1 VSDDAASPSWSGD
14 VPEITA
20 VVSTYRRP
28 QFLAGLVAAFDAQ
41 TLARDRFEV
50 VLVDNGSGDETWERL
65 SALVREAGFRVRA
78 VRLPE
83 NRGPGGGRNAGF
95 AVSRAPLVA
104 ITDDDCLP
112 TPAWLDEIVSAFEA
126 GADVVQGTVVPDDD
140 GAVARRW
147 WDHTVNITGPSPWFE
162 TSNVAYRRSYLDQV
176 GGFDEADPLTAQHG
190 GGRAFGEDAVLGARV
205 LAAGAVRAWAG
216 DAVVRHRI
224 VPSTY
229 RHQLREWR
237 NLVGFPGLVR
247 RSPVGAESLYLAVF
261 LNRHTA
267 RFDLAVAG
275 VVAAFVT
282 RRPWYLAATVPWAR
296 YRFHEARHRAGSPVE
311 ALGRVAQR
319 GVIEAVGFVSLVE
332 GSIRHRKLVL

>member
-1 VSDDAASPSWSGD
+1 MSDDAASSSWSGD

-28 QFLAGLVAAFDAQ
+28 QFLAGLVAAFEAQ
-41 TLARDRFEV
+41 TLDRERFEV

-65 SALVREAGFRVRA
+65 SALVRAAPFRARA
-78 VRLPE
+78 VRLST

-95 AVSRAPLVA
+95 AASRAPLVA

-112 TPAWLDEIVSAFEA
+112 TPSWLEQVLVAFDA

-162 TSNVAYRRSYLDQV
+162 TSNVAYRRSSLDAV
-176 GGFDEADPLTAQHG
+176 GGFDETDPLTAQLG

-205 LAAGAVRAWAG
+205 VAAGAVRGWAG

-229 RHQLREWR
+229 RHQLQEWR
-237 NLVGFPGLVR
+237 NLRGFPGLVL
-247 RSPVGAESLYLAVF
+247 RSHVGVESLYAGVF
-261 LNRHTA
+261 LNKETA

-275 VVAAFVT
+275 VLAAAVT
-282 RRPWYLAATVPWAR
+282 RRPLFLLAGVPWAR
-296 YRFHEARHRAGSPVE
+296 HRWYTIRERNPGRLEAI
-311 ALGRVAQR
+311 GRLAQR
-319 GVIEAVGFVSLVE
+319 GLIEAVGFVSLVE
-332 GSIRHRKLVL
+332 GSIHHRKLVL